1 MPPHNRPQSASGLPC
16 DRSRRLCPLQTDRL
30 KTTLASPYARVA
42 RRVRIGYYPIRTRHP
57 LTSPYRTVPLI
68 NAAIP
73 WGRDV
78 ARYLLDPNSSSIDT
92 LCHRLHKRD
101 RRRRRLSGCW

>member
-42 RRVRIGYYPIRTRHP
+42 RRVRIGYYPIRTRH
-57 LTSPYRTVPLI
+57 
-68 NAAIP
+68 
-73 WGRDV
+73 
-78 ARYLLDPNSSSIDT
+78 
-92 LCHRLHKRD
+92 
-101 RRRRRLSGCW
+101 